1 MCPQERSGQS
11 EEQDKKTRTEL
22 DSNVVGSE
30 TQQERMM
37 LLKEKQSTHQKLR
50 RIEPA
55 GVEHDP
61 AASSAVLRE
70 VAVRAHRLVR
80 EMDDSRT
87 RPTSEHNEGVLFNLE
102 RELIELRSEI
112 NQLERRL
119 QAQDLGGLAA
129 YVMAL
134 RQRVDECLSCTRR
147 ERKPVRALVPALGD

>member
-55 GVEHDP
+55 G
-61 AASSAVLRE
+61 
-70 VAVRAHRLVR
+70 
-80 EMDDSRT
+80 
-87 RPTSEHNEGVLFNLE
+87 
-102 RELIELRSEI
+102 
-112 NQLERRL
+112 LERR
-119 QAQDLGGLAA
+119 AA
-129 YVMAL
+129 
-134 RQRVDECLSCTRR
+134 
-147 ERKPVRALVPALGD
+147 